1 MSAFV
6 FSRQCFAHLFSA
18 RPGGDQSDKFLDRD
32 RDAGAEL
39 REIPKTFFSVLLIL
53 LETGR
58 LFGVGDLVPGRL
70 SVRSL
75 FGRDSDLFR
84 LEMTLAGPHFRSC
97 PSSGYVRLGEAD
109 RPGSLK
115 SGNPL
120 ALLPPSYTGS
130 LRERGL
136 VHGRSHIERLLSGRL
151 NAASSQSSTPIG
163 ASLTWLGA
171 VRGHRVRPLGVAFRP
186 NRIDC
191 GSIPTLR
198 LPPHRRRAQG

>member
-53 LETGR
+53 LETSR

-97 PSSGYVRLGEAD
+97 PSSGCVRLGEAD

-120 ALLPPSYTGS
+120 ALLPPSY
-130 LRERGL
+130 
-136 VHGRSHIERLLSGRL
+136 
-151 NAASSQSSTPIG
+151 AW
-163 ASLTWLGA
+163 WL
-171 VRGHRVRPLGVAFRP
+171 
-186 NRIDC
+186 
-191 GSIPTLR
+191 
-198 LPPHRRRAQG
+198 RRRDEIRTLYPTGTGRHRPRSPALRIAGRKMHLARNLPRHQSPARPARRTIAMWACSP